1 MALYRSVREEF
12 EKAVRMR
19 ELYVRPLNVTKP
31 HQKKAPRKKFSKR
44 KADVRT
50 IKDH

>member
-19 ELYVRPLNVTKP
+19 ELYVRTLNVTKP
-31 HQKKAPRKKFSKR
+31 DRQKAPRKKFSKR
-44 KADVRT
+44 KEDNPT
-50 IKDH
+50 TKDH